1 MCLTKPLSPCK
12 SCVFC
17 IHLLKLLANYLAIS
31 VDSDHTRAVLSMFA
45 LFVGET
51 SKKVSANIRPTTLLN
66 ELSDQALHYYFI
78 CLTWLSNRFIT
89 SLRIYI
95 LA

>member
-1 MCLTKPLSPCK
+1 
-12 SCVFC
+12 
-17 IHLLKLLANYLAIS
+17 
-31 VDSDHTRAVLSMFA
+31 MFA

-66 ELSDQALHYYFI
+66 ELSDQTLHYYFI